1 VLTREQFDTYIDFPG
16 NKTRSGIREE
26 LSEKIPLNPGERG
39 DDYRVYVGFVLTHEE
54 LAYNR
59 AHPQ

>member
-1 VLTREQFDTYIDFPG
+1 VLAREQFDTFIDFPG
-16 NKTRSGIREE
+16 NKTRNGIREE
-26 LSEKIPLNPGERG
+26 LEEKIPLTGGQRG
-39 DDYRVYVGFVLTHEE
+39 DDYRVYVGFALTHDE